1 MQVYSQIIY
10 KSLTTVCFILFIFLL
25 FSCQKKDEIDT
36 NPNLK
41 LRFSNDTII
50 FDTVF
55 TTIGSITKQLKIY
68 NPSNQKIKISSII
81 LQGGTESQYR
91 TNIDGSPNLTVE
103 DIEIAAQDSLFI
115 FVKVL
120 VNPTDINA
128 PFIITDNIEFKLNG
142 NLQSVKLLAW
152 GQNANYILG
161 QKNKNGDLL
170 SIIAKK
176 DKEVLWDSPKPYVIY
191 GTAIVDT
198 NAILNIA
205 EGCKLYFHN
214 SSGLQVNKDACIKI
228 NGTLN
233 NPVTFKGDRLD
244 DGYNKIA
251 GSWKGIVIDE
261 SSKPSKFNF
270 ARIENSEYGIKALAK
285 NIQSLN
291 TLEIHNSILRNI
303 VETAIETSFYNIN
316 STNCLITNCGKQ
328 LLKIRG
334 GENINFTHCTF
345 ANYWNRSFRN
355 DPAISLSNSYTN
367 ASNETSFSD
376 LSAHFENSIIDG
388 RNQEEIKLEY
398 SSEAEFLI
406 NFSYS
411 SLKTILAENSA
422 LSFNNCIL
430 NPSNIFINT
439 KEYNFK
445 LSPESPL
452 INTGNF
458 EFSQKAPID
467 LLGNS
472 RLPDPDIGAIE
483 YIPETKENSIKCQNR
498 K

>member
-1 MQVYSQIIY
+1 MQVYSQITY
-10 KSLTTVCFILFIFLL
+10 KSLATVYFTLFILLL
-25 FSCQKKDEIDT
+25 FSCQKENNIDT

-68 NPSNQKIKISSII
+68 NPSDQKIQISSII
-81 LQGGTESQYR
+81 LHGGTESQYR
-91 TNIDGSPNLTVE
+91 TNIDGSSDLTVE

-128 PFIITDNIEFKLNG
+128 PFIITDNIEFRLNG
-142 NLQSVKLLAW
+142 NLQSVKLFAW

-205 EGCKLYFHN
+205 DGCKLYFHN
-214 SSGLQVNKDACIKI
+214 SSGLQINKDACIKI

-261 SSKPSKFNF
+261 SSKPSEFNF
-270 ARIENSEYGIKALAK
+270 VRIENSEYGIKALAK

-376 LSAHFENSIIDG
+376 LSANFENSIIDG
-388 RNQEEIKLEY
+388 RLQEEINLEC
-398 SSEAEFLI
+398 SNKALFLI
-406 NFSYS
+406 HFSHS
-411 SLKTILAENSA
+411 SLKTVLEGNSV
-422 LSFNNCIL
+422 LSFDNCII
-430 NPSNIFINT
+430 NSDEIFTN
-439 KEYNFK
+439 KEENNFT
-445 LSPESPL
+445 LLLESPL
-452 INTGNF
+452 INSGSF
-458 EFSQKAPID
+458 ELGQKTPID

-472 RLPDPDIGAIE
+472 RLPNPDIGAIE
-483 YIPETKENSIKCQNR
+483 YNKSHTYYQRN
-498 K
+498 